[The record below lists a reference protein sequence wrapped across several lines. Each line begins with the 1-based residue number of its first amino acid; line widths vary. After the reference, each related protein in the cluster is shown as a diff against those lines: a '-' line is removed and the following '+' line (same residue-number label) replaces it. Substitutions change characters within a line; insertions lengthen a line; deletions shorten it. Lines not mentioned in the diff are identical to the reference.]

1 MSIVVLLAFVVLLDP
16 VDYNPSSAV
25 GTASAIREA
34 SMEPPPPPESP
45 QPGGRPRRPASGSP
59 HRRASAAPQPFAA
72 DRRGSVSATSE
83 IEVEDVLDGISLAS
97 STSERHDNA
106 PEQRQRSL
114 SFDDLYSLAPVQ
126 VCSPALALPSDPSR
140 PPAGVRPPAARR
152 RAPVAC
158 RRGC

>member
-1 MSIVVLLAFVVLLDP
+1 
-16 VDYNPSSAV
+16 
-25 GTASAIREA
+25 
-34 SMEPPPPPESP
+34 MEPPPPPESP

-59 HRRASAAPQPFAA
+59 HRRAPAAPQPFAA

-140 PPAGVRPPAARR
+140 LPQGCALLLLGDGHLWPAGG
-152 RAPVAC
+152 VAN
-158 RRGC
+158 